1 MYRNQCP
8 GLGCA
13 HATAPPEA
21 RALRTLRVIIV
32 ACVGG
37 PWSGE
42 QRSFRANPI
51 AGEHLTMIEYTD
63 DPRAGHYVIDFEAP
77 RDGGAPTAT
86 WVPRE
91 H

>member
-1 MYRNQCP
+1 MI
-8 GLGCA
+8 
-13 HATAPPEA
+13 
-21 RALRTLRVIIV
+21 VV

-51 AGEHLTMIEYTD
+51 AGEPLTMIEYTD
-63 DPRAGHYVIDFEAP
+63 DPRSGHYVIDFDAP

-86 WVPRE
+86 WVPRA

>member
-1 MYRNQCP
+1 
-8 GLGCA
+8 
-13 HATAPPEA
+13 
-21 RALRTLRVIIV
+21 
-32 ACVGG
+32 
-37 PWSGE
+37 
-42 QRSFRANPI
+42 
-51 AGEHLTMIEYTD
+51 MIEYTD